1 MTFLW
6 MNLRLCWN
14 FLMIHFFRNSLT
26 LENGQEGKLVEV
38 HEVIIKISIKGFCT
52 HETIHR
58 HHVGFHITNGQKF
71 HHCPNDPSWSSMAMT
86 TKPIMVPTLDN
97 HHGQDLNDH
106 HSVTPDYW
114 YLFVLTG
121 WRPGEA
127 GSPNGTTYRDQHN
140 EQLWGYFHLYAEFDY
155 FLLQNQFVASISR
168 TCLWSW

>member
-1 MTFLW
+1 M
-6 MNLRLCWN
+6 
-14 FLMIHFFRNSLT
+14 
-26 LENGQEGKLVEV
+26 
-38 HEVIIKISIKGFCT
+38 IIKISIKGFCT

-86 TKPIMVPTLDN
+86 TKPIMVPTLDS

-121 WRPGEA
+121 
-127 GSPNGTTYRDQHN
+127 
-140 EQLWGYFHLYAEFDY
+140 
-155 FLLQNQFVASISR
+155 
-168 TCLWSW
+168 